1 MMYDYYTANDS
12 IHFFI
17 RFEDNRQVLDIAQTA
32 SRLNFSI
39 REGASEKEAAV
50 VSDTLRAISTPADLD
65 GAYFSVTFPASLA
78 AEQRV
83 LHLRLWQKSLG
94 LERLGTLHTIPL
106 RREMGQKAYM
116 ILKAGTNMPLFRN
129 YINMSERLVIQHYQE
144 PRPLKL
150 QLYDATFPPALPPM
164 ASGQEQV
171 PRTLKIVHT
180 LDYTTGDTVAL
191 AEQGLYLAQ
200 LAEGETFGLLVRPA
214 NYPLVT
220 TAEELIQPLLY
231 MTTST
236 ERKLLYDAQDPK
248 AAVDEFWLKVA
259 GDKNIARDLIR
270 IFYGRV
276 EAANRLFTSHKQGW
290 ATDRGMIFIVYGQPD
305 IISHTGNTLTW
316 LYQETASSAYVK
328 FVFNKKQNNF
338 TENHYELVRRR
349 EYEESWFS
357 TVAKWRA
364 GATDI

>member
-1 MMYDYYTANDS
+1 MQYDYYTVNDS
-12 IHFFI
+12 IHFFM

-32 SRLNFSI
+32 SRLNFAI
-39 REGASEKEAAV
+39 RQGVSERETAI
-50 VSDTLRAISTPADLD
+50 VSDTLRAISNPADPD
-65 GAYFSVTFPASLA
+65 GAHFRITFPSSLA
-78 AEQRV
+78 AEPNV
-83 LHLRLWQKSLG
+83 LHLRLWQRFSG

-116 ILKAGTNMPLFRN
+116 VLKAETGMPLFRS
-129 YINMSERLVIQHYQE
+129 YINTAERLVVQHYRE
-144 PRPLKL
+144 PQALKL
-150 QLYDATFPPALPPM
+150 QRYDATFPPALPPM

-171 PRTLKIVHT
+171 PRTLAITQT
-180 LDYTTGDTVAL
+180 LDFMTGDTIAL
-191 AEQGLYLAQ
+191 DEQGLYLAE
-200 LAEGETFGLLVRPA
+200 LAEGAKTGLLVRSDK
-214 NYPLVT
+214 YPFVT

-236 ERKLLYDAQDPK
+236 ERKLLYSAQDPK

-259 GDKNIARDLIR
+259 GDKNVARDLIR

-290 ATDRGMIFIVYGQPD
+290 ATDRGMVYIVYGQPD
-305 IISHTGNTLTW
+305 IISLSGNTLTW
-316 LYQETASSAYVK
+316 LYQETASSPYVK
-328 FVFNKKQNNF
+328 FVFNKKQNTF